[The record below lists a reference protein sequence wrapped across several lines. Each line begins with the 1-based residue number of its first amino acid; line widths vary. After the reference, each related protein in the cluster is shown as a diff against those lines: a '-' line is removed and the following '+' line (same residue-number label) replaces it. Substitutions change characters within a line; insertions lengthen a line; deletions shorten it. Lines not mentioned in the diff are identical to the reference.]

1 MDKKI
6 ISFASDFGLS
16 DGSVG
21 IVKGVINRIDPE
33 IKIIDVSH
41 DIKPHN
47 VGSGSLLLMRAIQYL
62 PNGVL
67 LGVVDPGVGTDRKA
81 VALETEWGYM
91 VGPDNGLLNLAAAT
105 VGGVTRAF
113 ELTNKEWIIP
123 SEGSTFEARDKFG
136 PFAAALASN
145 TLPIEKVGPET
156 DVELLQ
162 NLLIPLTE
170 KKGNIIEGEAIWND
184 HYGNSQTNIDPA
196 DLNEVGISHNSLIKL
211 TIGETSHQV
220 KWSRNYAEI
229 DEGKV
234 GLVTDS
240 WGMIAICMKN
250 SSASTSAEISEGTKI
265 HLSLDDSSKD
275 E

>member
-33 IKIIDVSH
+33 INIIYISNN
-41 DIKPHN
+41 IEPHN
-47 VGSGSLLLMRAIQYL
+47 VGSGSLLLMRSIQYL

-67 LGVVDPGVGTDRKA
+67 LGVVDPGVGSDRKD

-123 SEGSTFEARDKFG
+123 SGGSTFEARDKFG
-136 PFAAALASN
+136 PFAAGLASN
-145 TLPIEKVGPET
+145 TIPIEKVGPET

-184 HYGNSQTNIDPA
+184 HYGNSQTNIDPS
-196 DLNEVGISHNSLIKL
+196 DLNEVGINHDTLINL
-211 TIGETSHQV
+211 TIEDTSHQV
-220 KWSRNYAEI
+220 KWSRNYHEI
-229 DEGKV
+229 DEGKI

-240 WGMIAICMKN
+240 WGMIAVCMKN
-250 SSASTSAEISEGTKI
+250 SSASSFGGISEGTKI
-265 HLSLDDSSKD
+265 HVSLDDIPKD

>member
-21 IVKGVINRIDPE
+21 IVKGVISRIDSD
-33 IKIIDVSH
+33 IKVIDISH
-41 DIKPHN
+41 DIEPHN

-67 LGVVDPGVGTDRKA
+67 LAVVDPGVGTDRKA
-81 VALETEWGYM
+81 IALETEWGYM

-123 SEGSTFEARDKFG
+123 SGGSTFEARDKFA
-136 PFAAALASN
+136 PFAAGLAAN

-170 KKGNIIEGEAIWND
+170 KKGSTIEGEAIWND
-184 HYGNSQTNIDPA
+184 HYGNSQTNIDPS
-196 DLNEVGISHNSLIKL
+196 DLHEVGINHDTLINLK
-211 TIGETSHQV
+211 IEDTSHQV
-220 KWSRNYAEI
+220 KWSRNYQEI
-229 DEGKV
+229 DEGKI

-250 SSASTSAEISEGTKI
+250 SSASSSAGISEGTKI
-265 HLSLDDSSKD
+265 HISLDDSSKD